1 MKTLFTLFRL
11 AFICFLT
18 VYIVSCGQRDAEEEV
33 DPVELMRAD
42 PIADSRT
49 PALEPEP
56 VLEPIIPDGMVLIP
70 EGEFQMGSN
79 NGNADPDEQPVHT
92 VHLDAFY
99 IDANEV
105 TNGEFKDFVLA
116 NPAWQKDGIDE
127 KFHDGNYLQDWNGNN
142 FPLGERD
149 HPVRYVSWYAAMAYA
164 VWVDKR
170 LPTEA
175 EWEKA
180 ARGGLEKKQYPWG
193 NGINLTEGVS

>member
-1 MKTLFTLFRL
+1 MKTLLKLFGL

-18 VYIVSCGQRDAEEEV
+18 LYIVSCGQREEDEEV
-33 DPVELMRAD
+33 GPTELMRAD
-42 PIADSRT
+42 PITDST
-49 PALEPEP
+49 STLEPEP
-56 VLEPIIPDGMVLIP
+56 ELAAEPIIPDGMVLIP
-70 EGEFQMGSN
+70 EGEFEMGSN
-79 NGNADPDEQPVHT
+79 DGNADNDEQPVHT

-99 IDANEV
+99 IDANEI

-116 NPAWQKDGIDE
+116 NPKWQKERIIE
-127 KFHDGNYLQDWNGNN
+127 KFHDGNYLQDWHGNN

-180 ARGGLEKKQYPWG
+180 ARGGLKKKDYPWG
-193 NGINLTEGVS
+193 NGINL